1 VGEGG
6 QTQPANLLR
15 WAGLLAMLLALAL
28 ALMLLTGAPGKGD
41 APGGAPTEKEQAT
54 EEAET
59 SEETTKLTGE
69 VATTTD
75 PEGDTEYDLRT
86 SEGRVFELSAGPP
99 WFYEEDY
106 PLESFVGET
115 VTVTGEVETN
125 QNKVTICHKD
135 HATITV
141 DEHAWP
147 AHRDRH
153 GDTMGACSAQE
164 AREEASEEEQNKL
177 ELEVF
182 SVTTGDG
189 QTTEIRSPG
198 KPPWAGGPKAVGEKH
213 PGFGKRDD
221 E

>member
-1 VGEGG
+1 
-6 QTQPANLLR
+6 LLQ
-15 WAGLLAMLLALAL
+15 WAGLLAVLLALAL

-41 APGGAPTEKEQAT
+41 APGAPTEKKATEDKQQAT
-54 EEAET
+54 EGGEA
-59 SEETTKLTGE
+59 SEETTKVTGE

-75 PEGDTEYDLRT
+75 PEGDTEYAIRT

-106 PLESFVGET
+106 PLEPFVGER

-125 QNKVTICHKD
+125 QNKVTICHKG
-135 HATITV
+135 HVTITV

-147 AHRDRH
+147 AHHDRH

-164 AREEASEEEQNKL
+164 AREEASDESKSEI
-177 ELEVF
+177 EVF
-182 SVTTGDG
+182 SITTGDG
-189 QTTEIRSPG
+189 QTTEISSPG

-213 PGFGKRDD
+213 PGFGKGDD